1 MLSTK
6 ELSDVIRE
14 WSEVFMRHS
23 GRDFRRYMDENALS
37 FSQVNVLMRLFHSGK
52 SGVSQMGEEMG
63 ITNAAASQAIDRLVN
78 MGLIARSEDPEDRR
92 AKQLV
97 LTEKGRGLVNRAIE
111 SRSRWVE
118 DLTASLSPQ
127 DQQRIASAL
136 ELITEAARKMDN

>member
-6 ELSDVIRE
+6 VLSDIVRE

-37 FSQVNVLMRLFHSGK
+37 FSQVNVLMRLYHSGTC
-52 SGVSQMGEEMG
+52 GVSQLGEEMG

-97 LTEKGRGLVNRAIE
+97 LTEKGRELVNRAIDT
-111 SRSRWVE
+111 RSRWVE
-118 DLTASLSPQ
+118 NLTTSLSPR
-127 DQQRIASAL
+127 DQEQIASAL
-136 ELITEAARKMDN
+136 ELLTTAARKMDN